1 MAFMENTKYIKKE
14 NLEKPF
20 SNTLGIYLKGIIKTK
35 LLTPQ
40 EEVMLAKKV
49 KAGDKEAKKRFIE
62 ANLRLV
68 ISIAKKYLGRGL
80 LFLDLIQEGNLGLL
94 RALEKFDNRR
104 GYKFSTYAY
113 WWIRQAVTRAIA
125 DYGRTIR
132 LPVHL
137 VATIT
142 KVIRIQR
149 QLTQKLGR
157 EPTLEEIANK
167 MDFTPEKVREIIKI
181 QKQQP
186 VSLDYPIIEE
196 YSNLVEFIEDLKVE
210 TPTETTS
217 LTLLKDQ
224 LMEILNILDKR
235 EIKILKLR
243 FGMYDGE
250 PKTLEE
256 ISREFGITRE
266 RIRQLINKALD
277 KLRNRKEIGA
287 FKDYLKSG

>member
-1 MAFMENTKYIKKE
+1 MENTKYIKRE

-20 SNTLGIYLKGIIKTK
+20 ANTLGIYLKGATKTK
-35 LLTPQ
+35 LLTRQ
-40 EEVMLAKKV
+40 EEVMLVKKA

-62 ANLRLV
+62 ANLKLV
-68 ISIAKKYLGRGL
+68 ISIAKKHLGRGL
-80 LFLDLIQEGNLGLL
+80 LFLDLIQEGNLGLII
-94 RALEKFDNRR
+94 AVEKFDHRR
-104 GYKFSTYAY
+104 GYKFSTYAT

-132 LPVHL
+132 LPVHI
-137 VATIT
+137 VETINRI
-142 KVIRIQR
+142 IRIQR

-157 EPTLEEIANK
+157 EPSPEEIAKK
-167 MDFTPEKVREIIKI
+167 MNFIPEKLREIIKI

-196 YSNLVEFIEDLKVE
+196 NSNLVEFIEDLKVE

-217 LTLLKDQ
+217 LILLKDQ

-266 RIRQLINKALD
+266 RIRQLINKALE
-277 KLRNRKEIGA
+277 KLRSYKEIGA

>member
-1 MAFMENTKYIKKE
+1 MENTKYIKKE

-20 SNTLGIYLKGIIKTK
+20 TNTLGIYLKGMAKTK

-40 EEVMLAKKV
+40 EEVMLVKKT

-68 ISIAKKYLGRGL
+68 ISIAKKYLERGL
-80 LFLDLIQEGNLGLL
+80 LFLDLIQEGNLGLII
-94 RALEKFDNRR
+94 AVEKFDHRR

-132 LPVHL
+132 LPVHI
-137 VATIT
+137 VETINRI
-142 KVIRIQR
+142 IRIQG
-149 QLTQKLGR
+149 QMTQKLGS
-157 EPTLEEIANK
+157 EPSPEEIAKK

-196 YSNLVEFIEDLKVE
+196 YSNLVEFIENLKVE
-210 TPTETTS
+210 APTETTS
-217 LTLLKDQ
+217 LILLKDQ

-256 ISREFGITRE
+256 ISREFGVSKE
-266 RIRQLINKALD
+266 RIRQLINKALE
-277 KLRNRKEIGA
+277 KLRGHKEIGA

>member
-1 MAFMENTKYIKKE
+1 MKNTKYIKKE
-14 NLEKPF
+14 NLKKPF
-20 SNTLGIYLKGIIKTK
+20 TNTLGIYLKDITKTK
-35 LLTPQ
+35 LLTYQ
-40 EEVMLAKKV
+40 EEIMLVKKA

-62 ANLRLV
+62 SNLRLV

-80 LFLDLIQEGNLGLL
+80 LFLDLIQEGNLGLI
-94 RALEKFDNRR
+94 RALEKYDCQK

-132 LPVHL
+132 FPVHI
-137 VATIT
+137 VETIN
-142 KVIRIQR
+142 RIIMVQR

-157 EPTLEEIANK
+157 EPSPEEIAKK

-186 VSLDYPIIEE
+186 FSLDSPIIEE
-196 YSNLVEFIEDLKVE
+196 DCNLGKFIENLKVE
-210 TPTETTS
+210 APIETIS
-217 LTLLKDQ
+217 LTLLEDQ

-235 EIKILKLR
+235 EIKMLKLR
-243 FGMYDGE
+243 FGIYDGE
-250 PKTLEE
+250 PKSLKE
-256 ISREFGITRE
+256 ISREFGVTIE
-266 RIRQLINKALD
+266 RVRQIINKALD
-277 KLRNRKEIGA
+277 KLRDHKEIGA

>member
-1 MAFMENTKYIKKE
+1 MENTKYIKRE
-14 NLEKPF
+14 NLEKLF
-20 SNTLGIYLKGIIKTK
+20 TDTLGIYLKGIGKSR

-40 EEVMLAKKV
+40 EEVMLVKKA

-80 LFLDLIQEGNLGLL
+80 LFLDLIQEGNLGLI
-94 RALEKFDNRR
+94 RAVEKFNCQK

-132 LPVHL
+132 FPVHI
-137 VATIT
+137 VETFNRI
-142 KVIRIQR
+142 IRIQR

-167 MDFTPEKVREIIKI
+167 MDLIPGKVREIIKI

-196 YSNLVEFIEDLKVE
+196 YSNLVEFVEDFKVE
-210 TPTETTS
+210 APTETTS
-217 LTLLKDQ
+217 LILLKDQ
-224 LMEILNILDKR
+224 LGEILNILDKR

-256 ISREFGITRE
+256 ISREFGVTME

-277 KLRNRKEIGA
+277 KLRNHKEIGA
-287 FKDYLKSG
+287 FKNYLKSG

>member
-1 MAFMENTKYIKKE
+1 MENTKYIKRE
-14 NLEKPF
+14 NLEKLF
-20 SNTLGIYLKGIIKTK
+20 TDTLGIYLKGIGKSR

-40 EEVMLAKKV
+40 EEVMLVKKA

-94 RALEKFDNRR
+94 RAVEKFDNRR

-113 WWIRQAVTRAIA
+113 WWMRQAVTRAIA

-132 LPVHL
+132 FPVHI
-137 VATIT
+137 VETFNRI
-142 KVIRIQR
+142 IRIQR

-157 EPTLEEIANK
+157 EPTLEEIAKK
-167 MDFTPEKVREIIKI
+167 MDFIPEKLREIIKI

-196 YSNLVEFIEDLKVE
+196 YSNLVEFVEDLKVE
-210 TPTETTS
+210 APTETTS
-217 LTLLKDQ
+217 LILLEDQ
-224 LMEILNILDKR
+224 LGEILNILDKR

-250 PKTLEE
+250 PRTLEE
-256 ISREFGITRE
+256 ISREFGVTME
-266 RIRQLINKALD
+266 RIRQLINKALE
-277 KLRNRKEIGA
+277 KLRNHKEIGA

>member
-1 MAFMENTKYIKKE
+1 MENTKYIKRE

-20 SNTLGIYLKGIIKTK
+20 TDTLGIYLKGIGKSR

-40 EEVMLAKKV
+40 EEVMLVKKA

-94 RALEKFDNRR
+94 KAVEKFNCQK

-113 WWIRQAVTRAIA
+113 WWIRQAVTRALA

-132 LPVHL
+132 FPVHI
-137 VATIT
+137 VETFNRI
-142 KVIRIQR
+142 IRIQR

-157 EPTLEEIANK
+157 EPTLEEIAKK
-167 MDFTPEKVREIIKI
+167 MDFTPEKLREIIKI

-196 YSNLVEFIEDLKVE
+196 YSNLVEFVEDLKVE
-210 TPTETTS
+210 APTETTS
-217 LTLLKDQ
+217 LILLKDQ
-224 LMEILNILDKR
+224 LGEILNILDKR

-256 ISREFGITRE
+256 ISREFGVTME
-266 RIRQLINKALD
+266 RIRQLINKALH
-277 KLRNRKEIGA
+277 KLRNHKEIGA